1 MLAPAN
7 LPRLYR
13 RLNERH
19 GAPFGR
25 ALPRKRLWTYLQRG
39 KREEQLR
46 KPFCMQPNY
55 TNTGIQWPFEFARL
69 GLNMRVADFF
79 LIRAAAMSSILIL
92 EWRPMVYA
100 GPVQCL
106 VLKKIIG

>member
-69 GLNMRVADFF
+69 GLNMRVAHVVNIDPGMEANGVCWSCTM
-79 LIRAAAMSSILIL
+79 LGA
-92 EWRPMVYA
+92 
-100 GPVQCL
+100 
-106 VLKKIIG
+106 